1 MLNGAPIS
9 FVYFETRV
17 RHRQIGT
24 DDRDDDTLFRKLDTS
39 PLTQLRY
46 CRVDDVSLFFLK
58 RVLNVH

>member
-17 RHRQIGT
+17 RHRQT
-24 DDRDDDTLFRKLDTS
+24 DRNRDDDTLFRKLDTS

-46 CRVDDVSLFFLK
+46 CRVDDVSLFLK

>member
-1 MLNGAPIS
+1 MDIMLNGAPIS

-17 RHRQIGT
+17 RHRQTGT
-24 DDRDDDTLFRKLDTS
+24 GTDDTLFRKLDTS

-46 CRVDDVSLFFLK
+46 CRVDDVSLFLK

>member
-1 MLNGAPIS
+1 MNIMLNGAPI

-17 RHRQIGT
+17 RHK
-24 DDRDDDTLFRKLDTS
+24 DDDTLFRKLDTG

-46 CRVDDVSLFFLK
+46 CRVDDVSLFFK

>member
-17 RHRQIGT
+17 RHRQET
-24 DDRDDDTLFRKLDTS
+24 DRDRDDDTLFRKLDTS

-46 CRVDDVSLFFLK
+46 CRVDDVSLFFK